1 MKKISDVITEDLFVN
16 AYKICKKY
24 SEKEFITD
32 INLLLLKNAF
42 QSITE
47 NNIRTYYKKYIQ
59 TELFYAIPYLFST
72 DTVSI
77 PKNVNGLREYK
88 FFTMMSMILYNAVGL
103 LFVDV
108 CNDFLN
114 KVKFENTNIFHFSP
128 TKFTYDNNEWKSQ
141 NEYAK
146 QYTKFTA
153 KMKEIV
159 EEGDVILKIDISNY
173 FDTMKHEKLVQ
184 LLKKLGLESKLAIYD
199 IDEKARDTL
208 LFYFESLMNKKQGIP
223 QGKVNCVSDL
233 YGLLYLLPL
242 DFNIVDICKKYNLEY
257 KAMIRYVDDTMII
270 FRNKNNLANKE
281 IFKELSKLEQELSLF
296 LNNELMLRINEKK
309 TEYSIIH
316 SKEDR
321 EKFIERNTKKVSNAN
336 KTESEDEIN
345 ENDESKDL
353 DKKIDEMI
361 QVIEKYKFT
370 NDDKF
375 KFEITDED
383 KEKLKIVF
391 DNNIKKYL
399 KKPEIK
405 QKMRKVLQKLDIEL
419 TVSQMNILIALFFID
434 ANDQNIY
441 LDILVNYILNN
452 LDLKDK
458 RLLHIILLMISQGID
473 FSEYEKFN
481 SYIDENK
488 NELFKDNYGKYILI
502 LKKIVKNDE
511 TISIL
516 SDEGIFNQINYEF
529 NKKSK
534 YSRKIL
540 CENNTMYNNL
550 IVEMAKLQNINES
563 IINQMKWYVY
573 NIRNGNL
580 DSAFNHFHNLFHEV
594 CKEKF
599 KLKDGDTV
607 ETVINKL
614 YKNDIIENKEE
625 VLIRK
630 FYDRRNFNPVS
641 HPSKNGKASVKISK
655 EILEEFEDEI
665 IEILLKILE
674 K

>member
-336 KTESEDEIN
+336 RMELEDEIN

-361 QVIEKYKFT
+361 QVIVKYKFT

>member
-47 NNIRTYYKKYIQ
+47 NNIRTYYKTYIQ

-103 LFVDV
+103 LFVDI
-108 CNDFLN
+108 CNEFVN

-128 TKFTYDNNEWKSQ
+128 TKFSCTNNEWKSQ
-141 NEYAK
+141 NEYSK
-146 QYTKFTA
+146 QYTKFTD
-153 KMKEIV
+153 KIKEVV

-173 FDTMKHEKLVQ
+173 FDTMQHEKLVQ

-257 KAMIRYVDDTMII
+257 KAMLRYVDDTMII
-270 FRNKNNLANKE
+270 FRNKNNLPNKE

-321 EKFIERNTKKVSNAN
+321 EQFIERNIKKVSNVN
-336 KTESEDEIN
+336 RSGLEDEN
-345 ENDESKDL
+345 NGSKDF

-361 QVIEKYKFT
+361 RVIEKYRFT
-370 NDDKF
+370 NDEKF
-375 KFEITDED
+375 KFEITDRD

-391 DNNIKKYL
+391 DNSIKEYL

-405 QKMRKVLQKLDIEL
+405 QKIRKVLQKIDIEL

-434 ANDQNIY
+434 ANNQNIY
-441 LDILVNYILNN
+441 LDILVDYILKN

-473 FSEYEKFN
+473 FSEYKKFN
-481 SYIDENK
+481 RYIDENK
-488 NELFKDNYGKYILI
+488 KELFKDNYGKYILI
-502 LKKIVKNDE
+502 LKKVVKSNDK
-511 TISIL
+511 INIL
-516 SDEGIFNQINYEF
+516 SDKGIFYQINYEF
-529 NKKSK
+529 NKKAK

-540 CENNTMYNNL
+540 YDNNTMYNKL
-550 IVEMAKLQNINES
+550 ILEIANQENIDES

-594 CKEKF
+594 CKECF
-599 KLKDGDTV
+599 KLKDGDSV
-607 ETVINKL
+607 EKVINNL

-665 IEILLKILE
+665 IEILLKILKE
-674 K
+674 

>member
-1 MKKISDVITEDLFVN
+1 MKKISDVITEGLFVN

-47 NNIRTYYKKYIQ
+47 NNIRAYYKKYIQ

-103 LFVDV
+103 LFVDI

-114 KVKFENTNIFHFSP
+114 KVKFENSNIFHFSP

-257 KAMIRYVDDTMII
+257 KSMIRYVDDTMII

-321 EKFIERNTKKVSNAN
+321 EKFIERNTKKVSNVN
-336 KTESEDEIN
+336 NTELEDEID
-345 ENDESKDL
+345 ENNKSKDL

-434 ANDQNIY
+434 ANNQNIY

-529 NKKSK
+529 NKNSK

-550 IVEMAKLQNINES
+550 IVKMAKLQNIDES

-594 CKEKF
+594 CKERF
-599 KLKDGDTV
+599 QLKDGDTV

-655 EILEEFEDEI
+655 EILEEFEDKI

>member
-47 NNIRTYYKKYIQ
+47 NNIRAYYKKYIQ

-336 KTESEDEIN
+336 RTELEAEIN

-361 QVIEKYKFT
+361 QVIVKYKFT

>member
-47 NNIRTYYKKYIQ
+47 NNIREYYKKYIQ

-103 LFVDV
+103 LFVDI

-114 KVKFENTNIFHFSP
+114 KVKFENSNIFHFSP

-257 KAMIRYVDDTMII
+257 KSMIRYVDDTMII

-321 EKFIERNTKKVSNAN
+321 EKFIERNTKKVSNVN
-336 KTESEDEIN
+336 NTELEDEID
-345 ENDESKDL
+345 ENNKSKDL

-434 ANDQNIY
+434 ANNQNIY

-529 NKKSK
+529 NKNSK

-550 IVEMAKLQNINES
+550 IVKMAKLQNIDES

-594 CKEKF
+594 CKERF
-599 KLKDGDTV
+599 QLKDGDTV

-655 EILEEFEDEI
+655 EILEEFEDKI

>member
-336 KTESEDEIN
+336 RMELEDEIN

-502 LKKIVKNDE
+502 LKKIVKNNE

>member
-1 MKKISDVITEDLFVN
+1 MKKISDVITEELFVN

-32 INLLLLKNAF
+32 INLMLLKGAF

-47 NNIRTYYKKYIQ
+47 NNIRAYYQNYIKS
-59 TELFYAIPYLFST
+59 EIFYAVPYLFSA

-103 LFVDV
+103 LFVDI

-114 KVKFENTNIFHFSP
+114 KVKFENKNVFHFSP
-128 TKFTYDNNEWKSQ
+128 TRFINNEGEWKSQ

-146 QYTKFTA
+146 QYTKYTN
-153 KMKEIV
+153 KIKEII

-173 FDTMKHEKLVQ
+173 FDAMKHEKLIN
-184 LLKKLGLESKLAIYD
+184 LLKEFGLESKLAIYD

-242 DFNIVDICKKYNLEY
+242 DFNITDICNKYNLEY

-270 FRNKNNLANKE
+270 FRNKNKLTNKA
-281 IFKELSKLEQELSLF
+281 IFKELSKLEQSLSLF
-296 LNNELMLRINEKK
+296 LNNELMLRINDKK
-309 TEYSIIH
+309 TEYAIIH
-316 SKEDR
+316 NKDVRKE
-321 EKFIERNTKKVSNAN
+321 FIENNTKKVSNAN
-336 KTESEDEIN
+336 NTKKYNAKNKEIEKKIN
-345 ENDESKDL
+345 EMLE
-353 DKKIDEMI
+353 
-361 QVIEKYKFT
+361 VIEKYKFT
-370 NDDKF
+370 DEE
-375 KFEITDED
+375 KFEFKITDKD

-391 DNNIKKYL
+391 DESIKNYIKRSEM
-399 KKPEIK
+399 KTKIREI
-405 QKMRKVLQKLDIEL
+405 LNKLDIEL
-419 TVSQMNILIALFFID
+419 TVSQMYILIALFFVKD
-434 ANDQNIY
+434 NDENPY
-441 LDILVNYILNN
+441 LDILVDYILNN

-473 FSEYEKFN
+473 FNEHEEFN
-481 SYIDENK
+481 LYINQNK
-488 NELFKDNYGKYILI
+488 DELFKDNYGKYILI
-502 LKKIVKNDE
+502 LKKIIKND
-511 TISIL
+511 TSIDIL
-516 SDEGIFNQINYEF
+516 GDEGIFNQINYEF
-529 NKKSK
+529 NKNSK

-540 CENNTMYNNL
+540 CENNTMYNKL
-550 IVEMAKLQNINES
+550 IVEIVKLENINES
-563 IINQMKWYVY
+563 IINQLKWYVY

-580 DSAFNHFHNLFHEV
+580 DSAFNHFHNLFHEI
-594 CKEKF
+594 CKEEF
-599 KLKDGDTV
+599 NLNDQDTV
-607 ETVINKL
+607 DTIINKL
-614 YKNDIIENKEE
+614 YKSNIIGNKEE

-655 EILEEFEDEI
+655 EILEEFEDGI
-665 IEILLKILE
+665 IEILLEIINKGE
-674 K
+674 N

>member
-47 NNIRTYYKKYIQ
+47 NNIRAYYKKYIQ

-103 LFVDV
+103 LFVDI

-114 KVKFENTNIFHFSP
+114 KVKFENSNIFHFSP

-257 KAMIRYVDDTMII
+257 KSMIRYVDDTMII

-281 IFKELSKLEQELSLF
+281 IFKELSKLEQVLSLF

-321 EKFIERNTKKVSNAN
+321 EKFIERNTKKVSNVN
-336 KTESEDEIN
+336 NTELEDEID
-345 ENDESKDL
+345 ENNKSKDL

-434 ANDQNIY
+434 ANNQNIY

-529 NKKSK
+529 NKNSK

-550 IVEMAKLQNINES
+550 IVKMAKLQNIDES

-594 CKEKF
+594 CKERF
-599 KLKDGDTV
+599 QLKDGDTV

-655 EILEEFEDEI
+655 EILEEFEDKI

>member
-1 MKKISDVITEDLFVN
+1 MKKISDVITEELFVN

-24 SEKEFITD
+24 SEKEFTTD
-32 INLLLLKNAF
+32 INLMLLKNAF

-47 NNIRTYYKKYIQ
+47 NNIRTYYKKYIKS
-59 TELFYAIPYLFST
+59 ELFYAIPYLFST

-114 KVKFENTNIFHFSP
+114 KVKFENRNIFHFSP
-128 TKFTYDNNEWKSQ
+128 TKFTWNDNEWKSQ

-146 QYTKFTA
+146 QYTKFTD
-153 KMKEIV
+153 KMNEIV

-173 FDTMKHEKLVQ
+173 FDTMKHEKLIN
-184 LLKKLGLESKLAIYD
+184 LLKELGLESKLAIYD

-242 DFNIVDICKKYNLEY
+242 DFNITDICNKYNLEY

-270 FRNKNNLANKE
+270 FKNKNKLKNKE

-296 LNNELMLRINEKK
+296 LNNELMIRINEKK
-309 TEYSIIH
+309 TEYTIIYN
-316 SKEDR
+316 KDVR
-321 EKFIERNTKKVSNAN
+321 EEFIEKNTKKVSNAN
-336 KTESEDEIN
+336 NIDKDNDTNGEI
-345 ENDESKDL
+345 
-353 DKKIDEMI
+353 DKKIDDLVK
-361 QVIEKYKFT
+361 VIEKYKFT
-370 NDDKF
+370 NDETFKF
-375 KFEITDED
+375 KINDED

-391 DNNIKKYL
+391 DNTVKNYL
-399 KKPEIK
+399 KKSEIK
-405 QKMRKVLQKLDIEL
+405 TKIRNILSNLDIEL
-419 TVSQMNILIALFFID
+419 TVSQMNILIALFFI
-434 ANDQNIY
+434 NDNNVNIY

-473 FSEYEKFN
+473 FSEYDEFN
-481 SYIDENK
+481 VYIIQNRE
-488 NELFKDNYGKYILI
+488 ELFKDNYGKYILI
-502 LKKIVKNDE
+502 LKKIVKNDDS
-511 TISIL
+511 INIL
-516 SDEGIFNQINYEF
+516 SDEGIFNQINHEF
-529 NKKSK
+529 NKNSK

-540 CENNTMYNNL
+540 CENKTMYNQL
-550 IVEMAKLQNINES
+550 IVKLTNQENINEC
-563 IINQMKWYVY
+563 IINQLKWYVY

-599 KLKDGDTV
+599 KLDDGATI
-607 ETVINKL
+607 EKIIPKL
-614 YKNDIIENKEE
+614 YRNNIIENKEE

-655 EILEEFEDEI
+655 EILEEFEDGI
-665 IEILLKILE
+665 IEIILKIMNH
-674 K
+674 

>member
-47 NNIRTYYKKYIQ
+47 NNIRAYYKKYIQ

-242 DFNIVDICKKYNLEY
+242 DFNIGDICKKYNLEY

-336 KTESEDEIN
+336 KTELEDEIN

>member
-47 NNIRTYYKKYIQ
+47 NNIRAYYKKYIQ

-159 EEGDVILKIDISNY
+159 EEGNVILKIDISNY

-375 KFEITDED
+375 KFEITDEN

-434 ANDQNIY
+434 ANNQNIY

-458 RLLHIILLMISQGID
+458 RMLHIILLMISQGID

>member
-47 NNIRTYYKKYIQ
+47 NNIRAYYKKYIQ

-173 FDTMKHEKLVQ
+173 FDTMKHKKLVQ

-242 DFNIVDICKKYNLEY
+242 DFNIVDICKKYKLEY

-375 KFEITDED
+375 KFEITDEN

-434 ANDQNIY
+434 ANNQNIY

-458 RLLHIILLMISQGID
+458 RMLHIILLMISQGID

>member
-1 MKKISDVITEDLFVN
+1 MKKISDVITEELFVN

-32 INLLLLKNAF
+32 INLMLLKNAF

-47 NNIRTYYKKYIQ
+47 NNIRAYYHKYIKS
-59 TELFYAIPYLFST
+59 EIFYAIPYLFSA

-114 KVKFENTNIFHFSP
+114 KVKFENRNVFHFSP
-128 TKFTYDNNEWKSQ
+128 TRFINNDDGWKSQ

-146 QYTKFTA
+146 QYTKFTD
-153 KMKEIV
+153 KIEEIV
-159 EEGDVILKIDISNY
+159 EEGDIILKIDISNY
-173 FDTMKHEKLVQ
+173 FDTMKHEKLIN
-184 LLKKLGLESKLAIYD
+184 LLKELGLESKLAIYD

-208 LFYFESLMNKKQGIP
+208 LFYFESLMNRKQGIP

-242 DFNIVDICKKYNLEY
+242 DFNIIDICDKYDLEY

-270 FRNKNNLANKE
+270 FRNKNNLTNKE

-309 TEYSIIH
+309 TEYAIMH
-316 SKEDR
+316 NKDVRKE
-321 EKFIERNTKKVSNAN
+321 FIENNTKKVSNVN
-336 KTESEDEIN
+336 NTNTDNTKNEEI
-345 ENDESKDL
+345 E
-353 DKKIDEMI
+353 KKIDEMLEI
-361 QVIEKYKFT
+361 VKKYKFT
-370 NDDKF
+370 DEDTFEF
-375 KFEITDED
+375 KITDKD
-383 KEKLKIVF
+383 KEKLKIIF
-391 DNNIKKYL
+391 DESVKNYL

-405 QKMRKVLQKLDIEL
+405 MRIREILSKLDIEL
-419 TVSQMNILIALFFID
+419 TVSQMNILIALFFI
-434 ANDQNIY
+434 NDNNTNPY
-441 LDILVNYILNN
+441 LDILVEYILNN

-473 FSEYEKFN
+473 FDDYGEFDL
-481 SYIDENK
+481 YINQNRE
-488 NELFKDNYGKYILI
+488 ELFKDNYGKYILI
-502 LKKIVKNDE
+502 LKKIIKND
-511 TISIL
+511 TYINIL
-516 SDEGIFNQINYEF
+516 GNEGIFNQINYEF
-529 NKKSK
+529 NKNSK

-540 CENNTMYNNL
+540 CENNTMYNKM
-550 IVEMAKLQNINES
+550 IVEIVKQENINES
-563 IINQMKWYVY
+563 IINQLKWYVY

-580 DSAFNHFHNLFHEV
+580 DSAFNHFHNLFHEI

-599 KLKDGDTV
+599 KLNDQDSV
-607 ETVINKL
+607 EKIINKL
-614 YKNDIIENKEE
+614 YKNNIIGNKEE
-625 VLIRK
+625 ILIRK

-655 EILEEFEDEI
+655 EILEEFEDGI
-665 IEILLKILE
+665 IEIILKIL

>member
-47 NNIRTYYKKYIQ
+47 NNIRAYYKKYIQ

-103 LFVDV
+103 LFVDI

-114 KVKFENTNIFHFSP
+114 KVKFENSNIFHFSP

-257 KAMIRYVDDTMII
+257 KSMIRYVDDTMII

-321 EKFIERNTKKVSNAN
+321 EKFIERNTKKVSNVN
-336 KTESEDEIN
+336 NTELEDEID
-345 ENDESKDL
+345 ENNKSKDL

-419 TVSQMNILIALFFID
+419 TVSQMNILIVLFFID
-434 ANDQNIY
+434 ANNQNIY

-529 NKKSK
+529 NKNSK

-550 IVEMAKLQNINES
+550 IVKMAKLQNIDES

-594 CKEKF
+594 CKERF
-599 KLKDGDTV
+599 QLKDGDTV

-655 EILEEFEDEI
+655 EILEEFEDKI

>member
-1 MKKISDVITEDLFVN
+1 MKKISDVITEELFVN

-47 NNIRTYYKKYIQ
+47 NNIRAYYQKYIQ

-159 EEGDVILKIDISNY
+159 EERDVILKIDISNY

-336 KTESEDEIN
+336 KTELEDDIN
-345 ENDESKDL
+345 EDNESKDL

-370 NDDKF
+370 NDEKF

-405 QKMRKVLQKLDIEL
+405 QKMRKVLQNLDIEL

-434 ANDQNIY
+434 ANNQNIY
-441 LDILVNYILNN
+441 LDILVNYLLNN

-473 FSEYEKFN
+473 FSEYKKFN

-511 TISIL
+511 KINIL

-529 NKKSK
+529 NKRSK

-540 CENNTMYNNL
+540 CENNTMYNKL

-607 ETVINKL
+607 ETVINRL

>member
-1 MKKISDVITEDLFVN
+1 
-16 AYKICKKY
+16 
-24 SEKEFITD
+24 
-32 INLLLLKNAF
+32 
-42 QSITE
+42 
-47 NNIRTYYKKYIQ
+47 
-59 TELFYAIPYLFST
+59 
-72 DTVSI
+72 
-77 PKNVNGLREYK
+77 
-88 FFTMMSMILYNAVGL
+88 
-103 LFVDV
+103 
-108 CNDFLN
+108 
-114 KVKFENTNIFHFSP
+114 
-128 TKFTYDNNEWKSQ
+128 
-141 NEYAK
+141 
-146 QYTKFTA
+146 
-153 KMKEIV
+153 
-159 EEGDVILKIDISNY
+159 
-173 FDTMKHEKLVQ
+173 
-184 LLKKLGLESKLAIYD
+184 
-199 IDEKARDTL
+199 
-208 LFYFESLMNKKQGIP
+208 
-223 QGKVNCVSDL
+223 
-233 YGLLYLLPL
+233 
-242 DFNIVDICKKYNLEY
+242 
-257 KAMIRYVDDTMII
+257 
-270 FRNKNNLANKE
+270 
-281 IFKELSKLEQELSLF
+281 
-296 LNNELMLRINEKK
+296 MLRINEKK

-336 KTESEDEIN
+336 KTELEDEIN

-361 QVIEKYKFT
+361 KVIEKYKFT

-405 QKMRKVLQKLDIEL
+405 QKMRKILQKLDIEL

-434 ANDQNIY
+434 ADNQNIY

-502 LKKIVKNDE
+502 LKKIVKNNE

-540 CENNTMYNNL
+540 CENSTMYNTL

>member
-47 NNIRTYYKKYIQ
+47 NNIRAYYKKYIQ

-336 KTESEDEIN
+336 NTELEDEIDGN
-345 ENDESKDL
+345 NESKDL

-383 KEKLKIVF
+383 KEKIKIVF

-434 ANDQNIY
+434 ANNQNIY

-550 IVEMAKLQNINES
+550 IVKMAKLQNINES

>member
-47 NNIRTYYKKYIQ
+47 NNIRAYYKKYIQ

-72 DTVSI
+72 DIVSI

-88 FFTMMSMILYNAVGL
+88 FFTMMSMILYNTVGL

-353 DKKIDEMI
+353 DKKIDEML

-383 KEKLKIVF
+383 KEKLKIIF

-434 ANDQNIY
+434 ANNQNIY

>member
-47 NNIRTYYKKYIQ
+47 NNIRAYYKKYIQ

-103 LFVDV
+103 LFVDI

-114 KVKFENTNIFHFSP
+114 KVKFENSNIFHFSP

-257 KAMIRYVDDTMII
+257 KSMIRYVDDTMII

-321 EKFIERNTKKVSNAN
+321 EKFIERNTKKVSNVN
-336 KTESEDEIN
+336 NTELEDEID
-345 ENDESKDL
+345 ENNKSKDL

-434 ANDQNIY
+434 ANNQNIY

-529 NKKSK
+529 NKNSK

-550 IVEMAKLQNINES
+550 IVKMAKLQNIDES

-594 CKEKF
+594 CKERF
-599 KLKDGDTV
+599 QLKDGDTV

-655 EILEEFEDEI
+655 EILEEFEDKI